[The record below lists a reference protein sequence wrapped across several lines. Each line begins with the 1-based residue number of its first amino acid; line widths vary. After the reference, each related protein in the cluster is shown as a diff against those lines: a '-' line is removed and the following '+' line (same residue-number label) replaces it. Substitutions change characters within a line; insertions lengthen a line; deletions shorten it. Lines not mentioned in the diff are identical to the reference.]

1 MKLTYQIPGKLKISI
16 LLTGLIG
23 LILLKN
29 LHDRSITW
37 EIKSSMESLYKDRLL
52 AESYIMQLSDEFHGL
67 KSALDKNHVHP
78 QKSINLHLKNIEQIS
93 LDYLNTKLTE
103 EEKIHFE
110 NFESLS
116 WDITQKIRKGENP
129 DALIDSSL
137 IQLRILSEI
146 QVREAQ
152 LLLSKTDK
160 AFSFKEIQSY
170 LEIAIVIFLGLLIQS
185 ILFASKTLRVIS
197 KAPSNLN

>member
-1 MKLTYQIPGKLKISI
+1 MKLAYQIPGKLKISI

-67 KSALDKNHVHP
+67 KSVLDKNYVHP

-93 LDYLNTKLTE
+93 LDFLNTRLTE

-116 WDITQKIRKGENP
+116 WDITQKIRKREIP
-129 DALIDSSL
+129 DSLIDSSL

-152 LLLSKTDK
+152 LLLSNTDK